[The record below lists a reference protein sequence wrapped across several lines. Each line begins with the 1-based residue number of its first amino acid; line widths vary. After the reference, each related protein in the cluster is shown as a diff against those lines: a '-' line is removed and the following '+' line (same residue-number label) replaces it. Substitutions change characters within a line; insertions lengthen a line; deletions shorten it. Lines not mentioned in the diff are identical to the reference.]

1 MWQRACSAVRT
12 SFFET
17 ALVRKSCTAMLSL
30 PTSTCSET
38 RDPRGAS
45 ERPILPRLWVSTVAN
60 LFIQRTSQF
69 SHRTFC
75 RLERTHGSRLGQ
87 RGPMIARNFCTAALF
102 AFLLQVSSLGQA
114 KASQEQPPTSSPAP
128 LSPSAKVEDYPT
140 AASQPSPRP
149 QGITQNGGS
158 QSQLPDARGAT
169 IIDKNEEVLKQS
181 SRIMG
186 VLPNFTAVDSNTL
199 LPPLTTKEKYLI
211 AMHDS
216 VDYSSFV
223 LAAALAA
230 KGLQGNATPQLGTGF
245 RGFTRYYWRQ
255 FTDQAV
261 GTFFT
266 EAIIPELTR
275 EDPRYYTLG
284 RNGFLKRTSY
294 AISRTF
300 ITKND
305 AGRNTFNISEIG
317 GNFAEAGISN
327 LYYPSE
333 ERGIGKTVKNF
344 GTATA
349 VTAAANVLK
358 EFWPDIR
365 KNVLRRKD

>member
-1 MWQRACSAVRT
+1 MPAN
-12 SFFET
+12 
-17 ALVRKSCTAMLSL
+17 
-30 PTSTCSET
+30 
-38 RDPRGAS
+38 
-45 ERPILPRLWVSTVAN
+45 VSTPAAPH
-60 LFIQRTSQF
+60 TA
-69 SHRTFC
+69 
-75 RLERTHGSRLGQ
+75 E
-87 RGPMIARNFCTAALF
+87 GP
-102 AFLLQVSSLGQA
+102 
-114 KASQEQPPTSSPAP
+114 PATV
-128 LSPSAKVEDYPT
+128 LPSAP
-140 AASQPSPRP
+140 
-149 QGITQNGGS
+149 
-158 QSQLPDARGAT
+158 GAV

-181 SRIMG
+181 NRIMG

-199 LPPLTTKEKYLI
+199 LPRLSTREKYSI

-223 LAAALAA
+223 LAGALAGE
-230 KGLQGNATPQLGTGF
+230 GLRSNATPQLGSGAGGF
-245 RGFTRYYWRQ
+245 AQYYWRQ

-266 EAIIPELTR
+266 EAIIPQLTH

-284 RNGFLKRTSY
+284 KNGFVKRAGY

-305 AGRNTFNISEIG
+305 AGHDTFNLSEIG
-317 GNFAEAGISN
+317 GNFSEAGISN

-333 ERGIGKTVKNF
+333 ERGWNKTVKNF

-358 EFWPDIR
+358 EFWPDLR
-365 KNVLRRKD
+365 KNVFRMKD